1 VAAETSGPPFR
12 TIGIV
17 GVGLVGGSIGLAA
30 RNRWPGIRVIGV
42 DRKEVVREAIGLGAV
57 TDRADAIAT
66 LAGESDLIILAAP
79 IAQNLERFGEL
90 ASIVAPATLVTD
102 VGSTKRGIVA
112 AADRAP
118 HVSFV
123 GGHPLGGAATSGVSA
138 ARDHLFRGR
147 PWILTPSASHEP
159 RGLERLERFVQGLGA
174 VPSRLSAEAHD
185 RLMAFVSHLPQVTAS
200 ALLHTVGTAVGGSG
214 LALSGPGLADTTRL
228 ASSPPGIWKDILA
241 ANADYVEEALD
252 VLGRELDAVR
262 RGLETPGRIPELFTS
277 AMQWRGALRL
287 VGENRRA
294 GDSTTGAP
302 PLTRPVPAVRTY
314 LEMLEPP
321 ASRRALPDD
330 CRLERADPCPPSF
343 FRFLYREVGRE
354 WHWLD
359 RLSWSDETI
368 AEYLGQDGLE
378 VWLLVWRGA
387 PAGYAELHRREGG
400 GEVELVYFGLMR
412 HAIGQGI
419 GGPFLSEAIGR
430 AWNAETRRVWLHT
443 CTLDHPNALANY
455 RARGFRVVREEHY
468 TARVAVAK

>member
-1 VAAETSGPPFR
+1 MAADASAAPFR

-30 RNRWPGIRVIGV
+30 RTRWPGIRVVGF
-42 DRKEVVREAIGLGAV
+42 DRKEVVREAMGLGAI
-57 TDRADAIAT
+57 TDRADAMSA

-90 ASIVAPATLVTD
+90 APIVNPATVVTD

-112 AADRAP
+112 AADAQPR
-118 HVSFV
+118 VSFV

-147 PWILTPSASHEP
+147 PWILTPSGSHTTKP
-159 RGLERLERFVQGLGA
+159 LERLERFVRGLGA
-174 VPSRLSAEAHD
+174 LPSLLSAEAHD

-200 ALLHTVGTAVGGSG
+200 ALLHTIGAAVGEPG

-228 ASSPPGIWKDILA
+228 ASSPPGIWRDILA
-241 ANADYVEEALD
+241 ANADYVEEALEG
-252 VLGRELDAVR
+252 LGRELDAVR
-262 RGLETPGRIPELFTS
+262 RGLETSGRIPELFTS
-277 AMQWRGALRL
+277 AMQWRRSLRL
-287 VGENRRA
+287 VGEARPPA
-294 GDSTTGAP
+294 DGAAAAQRP
-302 PLTRPVPAVRTY
+302 TRQVPAVRTY

-321 ASRRALPDD
+321 QSRRPLPAD
-330 CRLERADPCPPSF
+330 CRLERVDPCPPPF
-343 FRFLYREVGRE
+343 FRFLYREVGRD

-368 AEYLGQDGLE
+368 AEYVGQSGLE
-378 VWLLVWRGA
+378 IWPLVWRGA
-387 PAGYAELHRREGG
+387 PAGYAELHRREG

-419 GGPFLSEAIGR
+419 GGPFLSEAMGR
-430 AWNAETRRVWLHT
+430 AWNADTRRLWLHT
-443 CTLDHPNALANY
+443 CTLDHPNALSNY
-455 RARGFRVVREEHY
+455 LARGFHVVRKEHY
-468 TARVAVAK
+468 TARVAVG